1 MGWVWLLR
9 LISTFRTRFKGRTQS
24 AQLGLGGPVTAMYT
38 MLEQVTEL
46 NLVMVASSY
55 RKIAPGVR
63 KVVLI
68 GGWYRPPINTT

>member
-1 MGWVWLLR
+1 
-9 LISTFRTRFKGRTQS
+9 
-24 AQLGLGGPVTAMYT
+24 MYT

-46 NLVMVASSY
+46 NLMVVASSY

-68 GGWYRPPINTT
+68 GGWYFEAHGTAHGVSAGLVAF

>member
-1 MGWVWLLR
+1 M
-9 LISTFRTRFKGRTQS
+9 F
-24 AQLGLGGPVTAMYT
+24 T

-46 NLVMVASSY
+46 NLMVVASSY

-68 GGWYRPPINTT
+68 GGWYEGGGWAGRCACY

>member
-1 MGWVWLLR
+1 
-9 LISTFRTRFKGRTQS
+9 
-24 AQLGLGGPVTAMYT
+24 MYT

-46 NLVMVASSY
+46 NLMVVASSY

-68 GGWYRPPINTT
+68 GGWYQLWYCTKLVTTKHNWALITQRLAAPCLCAGAFKTVHNWAHG